1 MEKGV
6 LDDAGYENIVN
17 LLPDETPLRG
27 VGAGGAARSNNST
40 PVAPTPP
47 APEPAAEPAAPPAYS
62 QTGPPSLPVRGQP
75 PAPPPSAKPV
85 LTNARALYKYAGS
98 DPRDLSFERDDQVAV
113 HEYMNADWWMGQNL
127 RTGQEGIFPRNYV
140 QVEEKQIWP
149 PPGPPGP
156 PMHAGY
162 HQQGPQAPVNP
173 YNSHVPPMAI
183 AQEHSGQQGEGQS
196 GGNSKMEQ
204 HGKKFGKK

>member
-6 LDDAGYENIVN
+6 LDDAGYENIVS

-27 VGAGGAARSNNST
+27 AGGGARSNNAT
-40 PVAPTPP
+40 PNAVKSPIATP
-47 APEPAAEPAAPPAYS
+47 PAAEPAPPAYS
-62 QTGPPSLPVRGQP
+62 QTGPPALPTRSEP
-75 PAPPPSAKPV
+75 PAPPAPTKPV
-85 LTNARALYKYAGS
+85 LTNARALYRYAGS

-140 QVEEKQIWP
+140 QVEEKKIW

-156 PMHAGY
+156 QQAPMPY
-162 HQQGPQAPVNP
+162 QQGPQAPVNP
-173 YNSHVPPMAI
+173 YNSHVPPMAV
-183 AQEHSGQQGEGQS
+183 AEQGSGGGEGQG

>member
-6 LDDAGYENIVN
+6 LNDATYENIIN

-27 VGAGGAARSNNST
+27 GGVGARANNAT
-40 PVAPTPP
+40 PNVPMPPT
-47 APEPAAEPAAPPAYS
+47 AEPAPPAYS
-62 QTGPPSLPVRGQP
+62 ETGPPALPARSEP
-75 PAPPPSAKPV
+75 PAPPAPAKPV

-98 DPRDLSFERDDQVAV
+98 DPRDLSFDRDDQIAV
-113 HEYMNADWWMGQNL
+113 HEYMNADWWMGKNL

-140 QVEEKQIWP
+140 QVEEKKIW

-156 PMHAGY
+156 QQAPVQY
-162 HQQGPQAPVNP
+162 QQGPQAPVNP
-173 YNSHVPPMAI
+173 YNSHVPPMAV
-183 AQEHSGQQGEGQS
+183 AEQSSGGGEGQGS
-196 GGNSKMEQ
+196 GTSKMEQ